1 MPTTF
6 LTRTVTLVFALVLAS
21 VQLTTTAQPVPLKG
35 SSSNQAISAVPIDP
49 EHLFVTTVGSGHGT
63 HLGKFDLLSPHVAGL
78 VDFSVEGDLI
88 LTAANGDELHATLDG
103 NLAPFVDETGHVYL
117 VGDIPGTI
125 TGGTGRFA
133 NANGTFTFSIVFD
146 TATLSSET
154 QINGTIDYA
163 GK

>member
-1 MPTTF
+1 MLTKF
-6 LTRTVTLVFALVLAS
+6 LSRTLLLVAIVTIGRTLANAN
-21 VQLTTTAQPVPLKG
+21 AQPVPLKG

-49 EHLFVTTVGSGHGT
+49 EHLFVTTIGSGHAT
-63 HLGKFDLLSPHVAGL
+63 HLGKFDLLSPHIAGL

-103 NLAPFVDETGHVYL
+103 NLAPFIDETGHVYL

-133 NANGTFTFSIVFD
+133 SASGTFTFSVVFD

-154 QINGTIDYA
+154 EIDGEVQYA
-163 GK
+163 GD